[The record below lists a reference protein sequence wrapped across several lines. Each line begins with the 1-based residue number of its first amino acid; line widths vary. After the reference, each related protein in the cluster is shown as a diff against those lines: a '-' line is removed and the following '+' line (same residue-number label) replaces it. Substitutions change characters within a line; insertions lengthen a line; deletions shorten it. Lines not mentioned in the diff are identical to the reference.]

1 MQRSLTRSFSFR
13 VAPPLDSTPKGNI
26 MSSGKS
32 TLNAPPSPTQSST
45 SAMGF
50 SSHGSELP
58 YMVNLAP
65 KQTLYERMG
74 GEPAIKALT
83 AAFFMEIGKVEGLA
97 HFFVNVP
104 VAAIQMHQG
113 QFFKVL
119 FGADEEKPS
128 ADELLDYMILTHV
141 RLFRDLGLD
150 ASHFDLVA
158 VCFID
163 AMNQMKVPA
172 SLQDECLAIV
182 GPLRVAFD
190 YGAAVARRERIMS
203 RNAFKEAPLATVKT
217 MRSDVEAKLPDG
229 LVPPPSWLV
238 DFLGGRD
245 NVRAWTGSLT
255 YRLVVADQDLA
266 ETFFTLPYLE
276 MEPYCHAIL
285 QLAFANQM
293 GNNIRLPLSV
303 LRTVRFPCG
312 LTKPNMQLTK
322 WDFEKIANHFFEVGL
337 DLGQKDQCWMIP
349 EELGEITDTLRER
362 RAMFVGTEPTCR
374 MSTLDRHHRLRHDPS
389 QAPSETLQQQLEAK
403 EKNYEQMKNYEQK
416 KSKKS
421 KGKSNKKKKNEA
433 PPEEAPAKSKGS
445 WFFRLLA
452 QTKAKKATKEQPLVV
467 HGVRGERVHI

>member
-1 MQRSLTRSFSFR
+1 
-13 VAPPLDSTPKGNI
+13 
-26 MSSGKS
+26 MSNGKS
-32 TLNAPPSPTQSST
+32 LLNVPPSPTQSST
-45 SAMGF
+45 SAMGL
-50 SSHGSELP
+50 SSHGSDLP
-58 YMVNLAP
+58 YAMNLAP

-74 GEPAIKALT
+74 GEPTIKALT
-83 AAFFMEIGKVEGLA
+83 AAFFMEIGKVAALA

-119 FGADEEKPS
+119 FGADEEKPT

-172 SLQDECLAIV
+172 RLQDECLAIV

-217 MRSDVEAKLPDG
+217 MRNDTEAKLPPG
-229 LVPPPSWLV
+229 LEPPPTWLV
-238 DFLGGRD
+238 EFLGGRD
-245 NVRAWTGSLT
+245 NVRAWTGALT
-255 YRLVVADQDLA
+255 YRLVVADEHLA

-285 QLAFANQM
+285 QLAFANQL
-293 GNNIRLPLSV
+293 GNTVRLPLSV

-322 WDFEKIANHFFEVGL
+322 RDFEMIANHFFEVGL
-337 DLGQKDQCWMIP
+337 ELGKKDQCWMIP
-349 EELGEITDTLRER
+349 EELGEITDALRER

-374 MSTLDRHHRLRHDPS
+374 MSTLARHHRLRHDPS
-389 QAPSETLQQQLEAK
+389 QAPCHTLEEQLEAK
-403 EKNYEQMKNYEQK
+403 EKDYEEMMNRGK
-416 KSKKS
+416 KSKKA
-421 KGKSNKKKKNEA
+421 KGKSSKKKNGVVSEDA
-433 PPEEAPAKSKGS
+433 PPKSKGS
-445 WFFRLLA
+445 WWFRWLA
-452 QTKAKKATKEQPLVV
+452 QTKAKNVKTETKTI
-467 HGVRGERVHI
+467 GVQSTRGQRIQI